1 MKGRFNSVAL
11 VMGIYA
17 ELFLLKIK
25 KTLVYAQFFRSLFL
39 ETLLMLN
46 DLVNIIQV
54 RIILKR

>member
-11 VMGIYA
+11 LMGIYA

-54 RIILKR
+54 RIILKQ

>member
-11 VMGIYA
+11 LMGIYA
-17 ELFLLKIK
+17 ELFFLKIK

-54 RIILKR
+54 RIIPKR